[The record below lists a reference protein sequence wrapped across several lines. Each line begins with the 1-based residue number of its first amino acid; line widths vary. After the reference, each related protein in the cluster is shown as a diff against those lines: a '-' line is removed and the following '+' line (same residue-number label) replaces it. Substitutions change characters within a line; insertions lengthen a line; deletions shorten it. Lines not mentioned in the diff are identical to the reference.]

1 MQTRVPVSVCND
13 TDPAVRKRLLG
24 YPDPTAMRLV
34 GSLMRWRL
42 SYRFQASFGL
52 RLDTKGRRCW
62 SATRRVTF
70 RTCSPRAGRLVS
82 VTTRTAEYPRPDHF
96 LLHLSDTHLLGSGS
110 RLYGSVDAEDHL
122 RQLLEELEA
131 SEGRPE
137 AIVFTGD
144 LADRGEPDAYQ
155 RLREMVEPV
164 AARLGAQVIW
174 VMGNHDNRAAFRQ
187 GLFAELPTER
197 PVDRVYDVNG
207 LRVITLDST
216 VPGRHHGELSSAQLD
231 WLAEELSVRAPHG
244 TILAMHHPP
253 LPSVLDLAVA
263 VELRD
268 QAGLAEVLLGSDVR
282 SIIAGHLH
290 YSSTGSFAGIP
301 VSVASATCY
310 TQDLNVPV
318 GGTRGR
324 DGARAFNLVHVYDST
339 VLHSVVPIGQ
349 YAALD
354 YIDAD
359 ETQRRLAA
367 SGIRI
372 AERVN
377 QPVAPEPPMTMPIHL
392 PV

>member
-1 MQTRVPVSVCND
+1 MD
-13 TDPAVRKRLLG
+13 G
-24 YPDPTAMRLV
+24 PDFRPE
-34 GSLMRWRL
+34 S
-42 SYRFQASFGL
+42 SY
-52 RLDTKGRRCW
+52 
-62 SATRRVTF
+62 V
-70 RTCSPRAGRLVS
+70 
-82 VTTRTAEYPRPDHF
+82 RTAEYPRPDHF
-96 LLHLSDTHLLGSGS
+96 LLHVSDTHLLAARG
-110 RLYGSVDAEDHL
+110 RLYDRVDAEAQL
-122 RQLLEELEA
+122 QQLLVELEA

-144 LADRGEPDAYQ
+144 LADRGEPGAYE
-155 RLREMVEPV
+155 RLRELVEPV
-164 AARLGAQVIW
+164 ARRIGARVIW
-174 VMGNHDNRAAFRQ
+174 VMGNHDDRGAFRA
-187 GLFAELPTER
+187 GLLGEHPSAR

-207 LRVITLDST
+207 LRIITLDST
-216 VPGRHHGELSSAQLD
+216 VPGAHWGKVTDEQLD

-268 QAGLAEVLLGSDVR
+268 QSGLAEVLLGSDVR
-282 SIIAGHLH
+282 SILAGHLL
-290 YSSTGSFAGIP
+290 YSSTGTFAGIP

-324 DGARAFNLVHVYDST
+324 DGARAFNLVHVYGST
-339 VLHSVVPIGQ
+339 VLHSVVPVGQ
-349 YAALD
+349 YEALD
-354 YIDAD
+354 FIDAR

-372 AERVN
+372 ADRVS
-377 QPVAPEPPMTMPIHL
+377 QPVAPEPPMTMPIPL

>member
-1 MQTRVPVSVCND
+1 MAQPVSTHRAD
-13 TDPAVRKRLLG
+13 VR
-24 YPDPTAMRLV
+24 T
-34 GSLMRWRL
+34 S
-42 SYRFQASFGL
+42 
-52 RLDTKGRRCW
+52 
-62 SATRRVTF
+62 
-70 RTCSPRAGRLVS
+70 
-82 VTTRTAEYPRPDHF
+82 EYPRPDHF
-96 LLHLSDTHLLGSGS
+96 LLHLSDTHLLGAGN
-110 RLYGSVDAEDHL
+110 RLYGTVDAEDHL
-122 RQLLEELEA
+122 RQLLGELEA

-137 AIVFTGD
+137 AIIFTGD
-144 LADRGEPDAYQ
+144 LADRGELDAYD
-155 RLREMVEPV
+155 RLRAMVEPV
-164 AARLGAQVIW
+164 ARRLGSQVIW
-174 VMGNHDNRAAFRQ
+174 VMGNHDDRAAFRSS
-187 GLFAELPTER
+187 LLAESPTNR

-207 LRVITLDST
+207 LRIITLDST
-216 VPGRHHGELSSAQLD
+216 VPGKHHGEVTGAQLD
-231 WLAEELSVRAPHG
+231 WLAEELSIPAPHG

-268 QAGLAEVLLGSDVR
+268 QGGLADVLFGSDVR

-290 YSSTGSFAGIP
+290 YSSTGTFAGIP

-324 DGARAFNLVHVYDST
+324 DGARAFNLVHVYPTT

-354 YIDAD
+354 YIDAA
-359 ETQRRLAA
+359 ETQRRLAE

-377 QPVAPEPPMTMPIHL
+377 QPVAPEPPMTMPIPL